1 MVAAVRSLVG
11 KNTLISASYDLHG
24 NFSPRLAANLDM
36 VTAFRTAPHID
47 EFETEVRQ
55 LASRCHTIEADGAE
69 RFSLCAKR
77 SQCWR
82 AVYAR
87 VSSQC

>member
-1 MVAAVRSLVG
+1 MRSLVG

-47 EFETEVRQ
+47 EFETELKGPPAR
-55 LASRCHTIEADGAE
+55 LAMPRDRG
-69 RFSLCAKR
+69 RR
-77 SQCWR
+77 S
-82 AVYAR
+82 
-87 VSSQC
+87 